1 MMRAHLYTATI
12 LGLALGASGC
22 DVESKVRSLMDKGE
36 DQRVIAAEERQQTTE
51 LRETEPNDS
60 IAQATSLSLGVDM
73 RPIHGAIEPAED
85 VDWFVLEPPQGE
97 SWLVDL
103 SVIPSGDALDAAIYV
118 EVEGEGDFP
127 ELLYQVAGPGEVETV
142 PMISVPAEGRRF
154 FVSGADGSAGEY
166 RVEVSRRL
174 SAGAVEVEPNDF
186 AHIASP
192 LAVPGEVQGVY
203 DRPQDRDIFFVKTD
217 DLDPSK
223 VYTLEVSSVAGIS
236 QTLRIYGAPELE
248 AALLELTVAEDRPAI
263 IPNIAL
269 ASGAQGLWFVLTA
282 GEAYDRQRGYRL
294 RVIEH
299 PPEPEFVVERE
310 PNDSA
315 AGAQNVDFEEVVRA
329 YLHAPGDVDRYRF
342 VIEAPEHD
350 EVEYVLDGS
359 SPDAGDDA
367 PQVEADPWAAV
378 PEKEA
383 PEVVAQLTLNPL
395 KEDHRLALRWLPDV
409 ESGERE
415 FSMEAE
421 EPRESLT
428 VCNHVLGPGAYDVEV
443 RAAESNFSL
452 VNRSYDYELR
462 LRNVAQTP
470 GLEIE
475 PNDAPEEADRLVPT
489 AARVGFV
496 STEGDVDYYAFLVG
510 PAEVAAVADAPAEK
524 REEGAR
530 SDDDAAG
537 EQQVAPEA
545 TEPGAIAEAD
555 PGAAAPTA
563 DPLGWQPPETESVR
577 VRVKANRLNLRFE
590 LLDDERARVA
600 QVNRAGPGADEELA
614 IDLPHGLYYLAVSA
628 SGGSS
633 CEPYE
638 VTVERP

>member
-1 MMRAHLYTATI
+1 MRAHRYIALI
-12 LGLALGASGC
+12 LGLALCASGC
-22 DVESKVRSLMDKGE
+22 DVESKVRSLMGKSE
-36 DQRVIAAEERQQTTE
+36 DERVIPAEERQQTTE

-60 IAQATSLSLGVDM
+60 AAQATAIALGVDM
-73 RPIHGAIEPAED
+73 RPTHGAIEPAED
-85 VDWFVLEPPQGE
+85 VDWYVVQPPSGE
-97 SWLVDL
+97 TWLVDV
-103 SVIPSGDALDAAIYV
+103 SVTPVGESLDAAIYV

-127 ELLYQVAGPGEVETV
+127 ELLYQVAGPGEAETV
-142 PMISVPAEGRRF
+142 PMMSVPAEGRRF
-154 FVSGADGSAGEY
+154 FVSGADGSTGAY
-166 RVEVSRRL
+166 RVDVSRRL

-186 AHIASP
+186 AHVASP
-192 LAVPGEVQGVY
+192 LSVPGEVQGVY
-203 DRPQDRDIFFVKTD
+203 DRPQDRDIYFVKTD

-223 VYTLEVSSVAGIS
+223 VYSLEVSSVPGIS
-236 QTLRIYGAPELE
+236 QTLRIYGAPQLE
-248 AALLELTVAEDRPAI
+248 AALLELVVAEDRPAI

-269 ASGAQGLWFVLTA
+269 ASGAQGLWFVVTA

-310 PNDSA
+310 PNDSS
-315 AGAQNVDFEEVVRA
+315 AGAQIIDFEDVVRA

-342 VIEAPEHD
+342 VLEAPEEN
-350 EVEYVLDGS
+350 EVEYVLDES
-359 SPDAGDDA
+359 APDAGDEGM
-367 PQVEADPWAAV
+367 PEVEADPWAAV

-383 PEVVAQLTLNPL
+383 PEVVAQLNLNPL
-395 KEDHRLALRWLPDV
+395 KDDHRLVLRWIPDV

-415 FSMEAE
+415 FSLEAE

-462 LRNVAQTP
+462 LRNVAKTP

-475 PNDAPEEADRLVPT
+475 PNDAPEESDRLVEG
-489 AARVGFV
+489 AARVGFI

-510 PAEVAAVADAPAEK
+510 PAATDAPLEQQPAIPEA
-524 REEGAR
+524 GAR
-530 SDDDAAG
+530 SDDDAAAA
-537 EQQVAPEA
+537 QAAPKA
-545 TEPGAIAEAD
+545 TEPGEIAEDD
-555 PGAAAPTA
+555 PGAAAPSG
-563 DPLGWQPPETESVR
+563 DSLGWQPPETEPVR
-577 VRVKANRLNLRFE
+577 VRLKANRLNLRFE

-600 QVNRAGPGADEELA
+600 QVNRAGPGADEELT

>member
-1 MMRAHLYTATI
+1 MRAHRYTAAI
-12 LGLALGASGC
+12 LSLALGVSGC
-22 DVESKVRSLMDKGE
+22 DVESKVRSLMGKSE
-36 DQRVIAAEERQQTTE
+36 DERVIPAEARQQTTE

-60 IAQATSLSLGVDM
+60 AAQATAIVLGVDM
-73 RPIHGAIEPAED
+73 RPTHGAIEPDED
-85 VDWFVLEPPQGE
+85 VDWFVVQPPTGE
-97 SWLVDL
+97 TWLVDV
-103 SVIPSGDALDAAIYV
+103 SVTPVGETLDAAIYV
-118 EVEGEGDFP
+118 EVEGQGDFP
-127 ELLYQVAGPGEVETV
+127 ELLYQVAGAGEVEAV
-142 PMISVPAEGRRF
+142 PMMSVPAEGRRF
-154 FVSGADGSAGEY
+154 FVSGADGTTGDY
-166 RVEVSRRL
+166 RVDVSRRL

-192 LAVPGEVQGVY
+192 LSVPGEVQGVY
-203 DRPQDRDIFFVKTD
+203 DRPQDRDIYFVKTD
-217 DLDPSK
+217 DLDPGK
-223 VYTLEVSSVAGIS
+223 VYSLEVSSVAGMS

-248 AALLELTVAEDRPAI
+248 AALLELVVAEDRPAI

-310 PNDSA
+310 PNDNA
-315 AGAQNVDFEEVVRA
+315 GGAQVIDFENVVRA

-342 VIEAPEHD
+342 MITPPEAE
-350 EVEYVLDGS
+350 EVEYVLDES
-359 SPDAGDDA
+359 APVAGD
-367 PQVEADPWAAV
+367 EAVQGEESDPWAAV

-383 PEVVAQLTLNPL
+383 PEVVAQLNVNPL
-395 KEDHRLALRWLPDV
+395 KEDHRLALRWIPDV
-409 ESGERE
+409 ETGERE
-415 FSMEAE
+415 FSLEAQ

-462 LRNVAQTP
+462 LRNVAKTP

-475 PNDAPEEADRLVPT
+475 PNNAPEEADRLVAN
-489 AARVGFV
+489 AARVGFI

-510 PAEVAAVADAPAEK
+510 AGESEDPHKEHVREP
-524 REEGAR
+524 EEGAR
-530 SDDDAAG
+530 SDDDAAA
-537 EQQVAPEA
+537 ERAASEA
-545 TEPGAIAEAD
+545 TEPGAIPEGD

-563 DPLGWQPPETESVR
+563 DSLGWQPPETEAVR
-577 VRVKANRLNLRFE
+577 VRVKANRLNVRFE

-600 QVNRAGPGADEELA
+600 QVNRAGPGADEELS